1 MFAINEKVTSRNAVN
16 ASEKAFDIAHRYGD
30 GKSKEVVYLMTAYI
44 TLLCDIKKV
53 QVNNEHLDS
62 LARQVQYITDN
73 RFKGDFSKTEEVL
86 KSFSDYFDIKAFEK
100 AQSKPTP
107 KADFIAF
114 LNTHKN
120 VQLATA
126 LAKGKEYG
134 LTDTETLE
142 SINLWTAGQ
151 AVNA

>member
-1 MFAINEKVTSRNAVN
+1 MFATNEKANSHAVK
-16 ASEKAFDIAHRYGD
+16 ASDKAIAIANLYGKD
-30 GKSKEVVYLMTAYI
+30 KSKEVIYLMTGYI

-53 QVNNEHLDS
+53 QVNNEPLDS

-73 RFKGDFSKTEEVL
+73 RFNGDFDKTEEVL
-86 KSFSDYFDIKAFEK
+86 ASFERFFNIKEFEK

-107 KADFIAF
+107 KANFIAF
-114 LNTHKN
+114 LNTHKS

-126 LAKGKEYG
+126 LAKGKEFG
-134 LTDTETLE
+134 LSDTQTLE
-142 SINLWTAGQ
+142 AINLWTAGQ